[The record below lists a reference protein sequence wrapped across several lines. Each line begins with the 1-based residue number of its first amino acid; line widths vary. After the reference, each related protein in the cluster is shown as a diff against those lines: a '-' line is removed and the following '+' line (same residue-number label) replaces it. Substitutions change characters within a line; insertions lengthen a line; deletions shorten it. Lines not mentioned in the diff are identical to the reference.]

1 MKKNPEK
8 IIRQQLAK
16 RILVLDGAMG
26 TLIQRHQ
33 LTESDFRG
41 QRFKDWPVDLKG
53 NNDLLS
59 LTQPQIIKK
68 IHQTYLDA
76 GADIIE
82 TNTFNANAI
91 SQADYQMQELVYEM
105 NYAAAQ
111 LARQAVDQKTQETP
125 DQPRFVAGSIGPT
138 NRTLSISPKVEDPAY
153 REVTFDQVVQAYYQ
167 QAKGLIEGGVDLLLI
182 ETIFDTL
189 NAKAALYAILQC
201 FDDLKTERPIMVS
214 VTIVDQSGRTLS
226 GQTLE
231 AFWVSMKPYPIF
243 SVGLNCSLGPA
254 EMRPFIQELS
264 SMADV
269 FVTLYP
275 NAGLPNQ
282 FGEYEA
288 TASQMAPILKEYAEQ
303 GWVNIIGGCCGTT
316 PEHIRVFADQVKHL
330 APRKIPKVPVRTQFS
345 GLEALTILPTSNFI
359 NIGERCNIAGSRKFA
374 RLIRNGDYEAALEIA
389 RKQVENGAQILD
401 INMDEGLIDSVQ
413 AMTHFLKLIASE
425 PDIARVPIMIDSSRW
440 EVIEAGLK
448 CLQGKSII
456 NSISL
461 KEGEQKFLEQA
472 KRARRLGAA
481 VLVMAFDEQG
491 QADTL
496 KRRIAVC
503 ERAYKL
509 LTQNINFPPE
519 DIILDPNIFA
529 IGTGMA
535 EHANYA
541 LDYLEAVRYIKQHLP
556 YAKVSGGV
564 SNLSFAFRGN
574 NVIREAMHSVF
585 LYHAIQAGMD
595 MGIVNAGQITVYED
609 IPVELRTL
617 IEDVLFNRRP
627 DATERLI
634 AYAQNVQ
641 QTTVNEEKKLA
652 WREQEV
658 DERLK
663 YALIKGLTEFIEQD
677 TAEAYAKYEDPLKV
691 IEGPLMAGM
700 QVVGDLFGAGKMF
713 LPQVVKSARVMKK
726 AVAYLTPY
734 LNALKLQTSSTAK
747 GKILLATVKG
757 DVHDI
762 GKSIVG
768 VVLGCNNYEII
779 DLGVMVPVE
788 KIMQQARA
796 LNVDIIGLSG
806 LITPSLDEMVHV
818 AQELERH
825 GFDLPLLIGGATTS
839 EKHTAIKIAPAY
851 PHGLTVHVPD
861 ASRSVGVVSDLL
873 NRNKRKKFSQRL
885 NKRYRQLQ
893 KAFYNQ
899 QRKIKLIPIE
909 QARQNRAKLSFT
921 DQEITPPAQLGLH
934 KLENFPVAELIPRI
948 DWSPFFKAWQLP
960 GKFPAILEHP
970 VHGKE
975 AQKLFNDAQKMLD
988 QIIANQW
995 LKASG
1000 LVGLFPANSIGD
1012 DIEIYADTNRTR
1024 LLTIVHTLRQQMQ
1037 RNGRKPNL
1045 ALADY
1050 IAPKESGRMDYLGF
1064 FVVTAG
1070 LGLNETIEQF
1080 EKEHNDYQSIL
1091 LKALADRLAEAFA
1104 ERLHELVRQK
1114 YWGYAQNENLNNQQI
1129 IAEKYRGIR
1138 PAPGY
1143 PACPDHT
1150 EKQIIFELLNAEK
1163 EIGVSLTENMA
1174 MIPAASVAGYFFAHP
1189 KARYF
1194 GVGKIGLDQLTDYA
1208 HRKGMSI
1215 EAIKRWLAPFVIEN

>member
-1 MKKNPEK
+1 MQNKEDL
-8 IIRQQLAK
+8 IRQQLQQ

-26 TLIQRHQ
+26 TMIQRYR
-33 LTESDFRG
+33 LTEQDFRG
-41 QRFKDWPVDLKG
+41 TRFKDWPIDLQG

-59 LTQPQIIKK
+59 LTQPQIITE
-68 IHQTYLDA
+68 IHRAYLEA

-91 SQADYQMQELVYEM
+91 SQADYRMQDQVYEM
-105 NYAAAQ
+105 NLASAR
-111 LARQAVDQKTQETP
+111 LARQAADQMTQITP
-125 DQPRFVAGSIGPT
+125 QKPRFVAGSIGPT

-153 REVTFDQVVQAYYQ
+153 REVSFDQIAEAYYQ

-189 NAKAALYAILQC
+189 NAKAALYAIEQC
-201 FDDLKTERPIMVS
+201 FDDLGLRLPIMVS

-231 AFWVSMKPYPIF
+231 AFWVSIRPYPIF
-243 SVGLNCSLGPA
+243 SVGLNCSLGPE

-264 SMADV
+264 DMADV

-288 TASQMAPILKEYAEQ
+288 TARQMAPLLKEYADQ

-316 PEHIRVFADQVKHL
+316 PEHIRAFTDVVKGL
-330 APRKIPKVPVRTQFS
+330 PPRPIPRVPVYTQFS
-345 GLEALTILPTSNFI
+345 GLEALAILPTSNFI

-374 RLIRNGDYEAALEIA
+374 RLIREGDFEQALEIA
-389 RKQVENGAQILD
+389 RKQVEDGAQILD

-413 AMTHFLKLIASE
+413 AMTHFLKLISSE

-461 KEGEQKFLEQA
+461 KEGEETFLDQAQKAQ
-472 KRARRLGAA
+472 RLGAA

-496 KRRIAVC
+496 ERRIQVC
-503 ERAYKL
+503 TRAYRL
-509 LTQNINFPPE
+509 LTEKLNFPPQ

-529 IGTGMA
+529 IGTGMH

-541 LDYLEAVRYIKQHLP
+541 LDYLEAVRYIKNHLP
-556 YAKVSGGV
+556 HAKVSGGV

-574 NVIREAMHSVF
+574 NLIREAIHSAF

-609 IPVELRTL
+609 IPKDLLQLV
-617 IEDVLFNRRP
+617 EDVLFNRRP

-634 AYAQNVQ
+634 AYAQQVK
-641 QTTVNEEKKLA
+641 QTTTKQEKKLE
-652 WREQEV
+652 WRENEV
-658 DERLK
+658 EERLK
-663 YALIKGLTEFIEQD
+663 YALIKGITEFIEQD
-677 TAEAYAKYEDPLKV
+677 TEEAYQKYGDPIKV

-726 AVAYLTPY
+726 AVAHLTPY
-734 LNALKLQTSSTAK
+734 LNALKLQAASTAK

-762 GKSIVG
+762 GKNIVG

-779 DLGVMVPVE
+779 DLGVMVPAE
-788 KIMQQARA
+788 KIIEQARA
-796 LNVDIIGLSG
+796 LKVDIIGLSG

-818 AQELERH
+818 AKELKRQNLT
-825 GFDLPLLIGGATTS
+825 LPLLIGGATTS
-839 EKHTAIKIAPAY
+839 EKHTAVKIAPAY
-851 PHGLTVHVPD
+851 ENGLAVYVPD
-861 ASRSVGVVSDLL
+861 ASRSVEIVSNLL
-873 NRNKRKKFSQRL
+873 NQQTRQKFAGRLKRKYSLLLKSF
-885 NKRYRQLQ
+885 
-893 KAFYNQ
+893 NQ
-899 QRKIKLIPIE
+899 QRQKIKLIPIE
-909 QARQNRAKLSFT
+909 AARQNRAKLSFT
-921 DQEITPPAQLGLH
+921 ENEISPPAQPGIH
-934 KLENFPVAELIPRI
+934 KLVDYSLEKLRERI
-948 DWSPFFKAWQLP
+948 DWGPFFSAWELR
-960 GKFPAILEHP
+960 GKFPAILKDER
-970 VHGKE
+970 HGAE
-975 AQKLFNDAQKMLD
+975 AQKLFNDANQLLD
-988 QIIANQW
+988 EIIKHKWLQAN
-995 LKASG
+995 G
-1000 LVGLFPANSIGD
+1000 IMGIFPANSVGD
-1012 DIEIYADTNRTR
+1012 DIEIYANHNRSQ
-1024 LLTIVHTLRQQMQ
+1024 LLAVVHTLRQQMQ
-1037 RNGRKPNL
+1037 RNRRKPNF
-1045 ALADY
+1045 ALADF
-1050 IAPKESGRMDYLGF
+1050 IAPEESGQADYLGF
-1064 FVVTAG
+1064 FVVSAG
-1070 LGLNETIEQF
+1070 IGLQEMVQHF
-1080 EKEHNDYQSIL
+1080 ERQHNDYQSIM

-1104 ERLHELVRQK
+1104 EHLHELVRTH
-1114 YWGYAQNENLNNQQI
+1114 YWAYAKDENLSNEEL

-1150 EKQIIFELLNAEK
+1150 EKQTIFQLLQAEK
-1163 EIGVSLTENMA
+1163 EINVTLTESMA
-1174 MIPAASVAGYFFAHP
+1174 MQPAASVAGYFFAHP
-1189 KARYF
+1189 QAHYF
-1194 GVGKIGLDQLTDYA
+1194 GLGKIGMDQLTDYA

-1215 EAIKRWLAPFVIEN
+1215 EAMKRWLAPILVDD